1 MSGIGFGTPVEP
13 PGSVGASTL
22 DTARRGSRRRN
33 AIISTVSTVVFFA
46 IVIGAI
52 AVSPG
57 ADKVIDAFFS
67 KTGFEDSFEPIVEG
81 FWLNVKLMLVGEAF
95 VLVLGLL
102 VAVVRSLPGPVLAPL
117 RIVALVYTDVFR
129 AIPLILVIFMV
140 GLGLPALQLDF
151 ISDRSVFTYG
161 VIALVLVY
169 SAYVAEVYRAGIDSV
184 HPSQSAGARS
194 LGLTQFQS
202 MRFVILPQAIRRV
215 IPPLL
220 NDFIGLQKDTALVG
234 LLGLVEV
241 ARAAE
246 NYSAETFNFTGYT
259 MAALLFIAITI
270 PLARTTD
277 FLINRDRR
285 RMAATSAA

>member
-1 MSGIGFGTPVEP
+1 MSGIGFGTPIEP
-13 PGSVGASTL
+13 EGPAGPGAL
-22 DTARRGSRRRN
+22 DMARRGSQRRN
-33 AIISTVSTVVFFA
+33 TLISAVSTVVFFA
-46 IVIGAI
+46 VVI
-52 AVSPG
+52 AVIAASPG
-57 ADKVIDAFFS
+57 ANKVLDSFFS
-67 KTGFEDSFEPIVEG
+67 TSGFEDSFEPIVDG
-81 FWLNVKLMLVGEAF
+81 FWLNVKLMLVAEAF

-102 VAVVRSLPGPVLAPL
+102 VAVIRSLPGPVLAPL
-117 RIVALVYTDVFR
+117 RLVALIYTDVFR
-129 AIPLILVIFMV
+129 GVPLILVIFMV
-140 GLGLPALQLDF
+140 GLGLPALRLEF
-151 ISDRSVFTYG
+151 LSDLSVFTYG
-161 VIALVLVY
+161 VISLVLVY
-169 SAYVAEVYRAGIDSV
+169 TAYVAEVYRAGIESI

-220 NDFIGLQKDTALVG
+220 NDFIGLQKDTALIG

-246 NYSAETFNFTGYT
+246 NYAAETFNFTGYT

-277 FLINRDRR
+277 WLVLRDRR
-285 RMAATSAA
+285 RMAASAG

>member
-1 MSGIGFGTPVEP
+1 
-13 PGSVGASTL
+13 
-22 DTARRGSRRRN
+22 
-33 AIISTVSTVVFFA
+33 
-46 IVIGAI
+46 
-52 AVSPG
+52 
-57 ADKVIDAFFS
+57 
-67 KTGFEDSFEPIVEG
+67 
-81 FWLNVKLMLVGEAF
+81 MLVAEAF

-102 VAVVRSLPGPVLAPL
+102 VAVIRSLPGPVLAPL
-117 RIVALVYTDVFR
+117 RIVALIYTDVFR
-129 AIPLILVIFMV
+129 AVPLILVIFMV
-140 GLGLPALQLDF
+140 GFGLPALRLDF

-184 HPSQSAGARS
+184 HPSQAAGARS
-194 LGLTQFQS
+194 LGLTQLQS

-246 NYSAETFNFTGYT
+246 NFSAETFNFTGYT
-259 MAALLFIAITI
+259 MAALLFIAVTI

-285 RMAATSAA
+285 RMAATTTA

>member
-1 MSGIGFGTPVEP
+1 MSGIGFGTPLEP
-13 PGSVGASTL
+13 EGNARAGAL

-33 AIISTVSTVVFFA
+33 TLISAVSTVVFFA
-46 IVIGAI
+46 AVAGLI
-52 AVSPG
+52 AASPG
-57 ADKVIDAFFS
+57 AEKVVDSFFS
-67 KTGFEDSFEPIVEG
+67 ASGFEDSFEPIVEG
-81 FWLNVKLMLVGEAF
+81 FWLNVKLMLVAEAF
-95 VLVLGLL
+95 VLMVGLL
-102 VAVVRSLPGPVLAPL
+102 IAVIRSLPGPVLAPL
-117 RIVALVYTDVFR
+117 RLVALIYTDVFR
-129 AIPLILVIFMV
+129 AVPLILVIFMV
-140 GLGLPALQLDF
+140 GLGLPALRLDF
-151 ISDRSVFTYG
+151 ISDREVFTYG
-161 VIALVLVY
+161 VISLVLVY

-184 HPSQSAGARS
+184 HPSQNAGARS
-194 LGLTQFQS
+194 LGLTQWQS

-246 NYSAETFNFTGYT
+246 NYAAETFNFTGYT

-277 FLINRDRR
+277 WLIDRDRR
-285 RMAATSAA
+285 RMAATSA

>member
-1 MSGIGFGTPVEP
+1 MSGIGFGTPIEP
-13 PGSVGASTL
+13 EGNARAGAL

-33 AIISTVSTVVFFA
+33 TLISAVSTVVFFA
-46 IVIGAI
+46 AVAGLI
-52 AVSPG
+52 AASPG
-57 ADKVIDAFFS
+57 ADKVVDSFFS
-67 KTGFEDSFEPIVEG
+67 ASGFEDSFEPIVDG
-81 FWLNVKLMLVGEAF
+81 FWLNVKLMLVAEAF
-95 VLVLGLL
+95 VLIVGLL
-102 VAVVRSLPGPVLAPL
+102 VAVIRSLPGPVLAPL
-117 RIVALVYTDVFR
+117 RLVALIYTDVFR
-129 AIPLILVIFMV
+129 AVPLILVIFMV
-140 GLGLPALQLDF
+140 GLGLPALRLDF
-151 ISDRSVFTYG
+151 ISDREVFTYG
-161 VIALVLVY
+161 VVSLVLVY

-184 HPSQSAGARS
+184 HPSQNAGARS
-194 LGLTQFQS
+194 LGLTEWQS

-246 NYSAETFNFTGYT
+246 NYAAETFNFTGYT

-277 FLINRDRR
+277 WLIDRDRR
-285 RMAATSAA
+285 RMAATTA

>member
-46 IVIGAI
+46 IIIGAI
-52 AVSPG
+52 AASPG

-81 FWLNVKLMLVGEAF
+81 FWLNVKLMLVAEAF

-102 VAVVRSLPGPVLAPL
+102 VADIRSLPGPVLAPL
-117 RIVALVYTDVFR
+117 RIVALIYTDVFR

-140 GLGLPALQLDF
+140 GFGLPALQLDF

-184 HPSQSAGARS
+184 HPSQAAGARS
-194 LGLTQFQS
+194 LGLTQLQS

-246 NYSAETFNFTGYT
+246 NFSAETFNFTGYT

-285 RMAATSAA
+285 RMAGATTA

>member
-1 MSGIGFGTPVEP
+1 MSGIGFGTPIEP
-13 PGSVGASTL
+13 EGPAAPGAL
-22 DTARRGSRRRN
+22 DMARRGSQRRN
-33 AIISTVSTVVFFA
+33 TLISAVSTVVFFA
-46 IVIGAI
+46 VVIGVI
-52 AVSPG
+52 AASPG
-57 ADKVIDAFFS
+57 ANKVLDSFFS
-67 KTGFEDSFEPIVEG
+67 TSGFEDSFEPIVDG
-81 FWLNVKLMLVGEAF
+81 FWLNVKLMLVAEAF

-102 VAVVRSLPGPVLAPL
+102 VAVIRSLPGPVLAPL
-117 RIVALVYTDVFR
+117 RLVALIYTDVFR
-129 AIPLILVIFMV
+129 GVPLILVIFMV
-140 GLGLPALQLDF
+140 GLGLPALRLEF
-151 ISDRSVFTYG
+151 LSDLSVFTYG
-161 VIALVLVY
+161 VISLVLVY
-169 SAYVAEVYRAGIDSV
+169 TAYVAEVYRAGIESI

-220 NDFIGLQKDTALVG
+220 NDFIGLQKDTALIG

-246 NYSAETFNFTGYT
+246 NYAAETFNFTGYT

-277 FLINRDRR
+277 WLVLRDRR
-285 RMAATSAA
+285 RMAASAG

>member
-1 MSGIGFGTPVEP
+1 MSGIGFGTPTEP

-33 AIISTVSTVVFFA
+33 TIISTVSTVVFFA
-46 IVIGAI
+46 IIIAAI
-52 AVSPG
+52 AASPG

-67 KTGFEDSFEPIVEG
+67 KTGFEESFEPIVEG

-140 GLGLPALQLDF
+140 GLGLPALRLDF

-184 HPSQSAGARS
+184 HSSQVAGARS

-246 NYSAETFNFTGYT
+246 NYSSETFNFTGYT
-259 MAALLFIAITI
+259 MAALLFIALTI

-277 FLINRDRR
+277 WLINRDRR
-285 RMAATSAA
+285 RMAATTTA